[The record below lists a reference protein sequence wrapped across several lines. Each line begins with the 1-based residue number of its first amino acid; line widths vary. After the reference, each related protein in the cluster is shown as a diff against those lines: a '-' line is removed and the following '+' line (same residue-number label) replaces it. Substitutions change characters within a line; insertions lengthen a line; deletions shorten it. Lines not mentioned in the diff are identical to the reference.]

1 MMVGRQSGILVR
13 ILVDG
18 VLIGVV
24 AGEAHVRSGIPGEF
38 QFQTIAVLVAGVLSS
53 VAGGRIGIRDPA
65 DYVFIW

>member
-1 MMVGRQSGILVR
+1 M
-13 ILVDG
+13 
-18 VLIGVV
+18 LIGVV

-65 DYVFIW
+65 DYVLHLVAEQAKPRLQVGLRLP